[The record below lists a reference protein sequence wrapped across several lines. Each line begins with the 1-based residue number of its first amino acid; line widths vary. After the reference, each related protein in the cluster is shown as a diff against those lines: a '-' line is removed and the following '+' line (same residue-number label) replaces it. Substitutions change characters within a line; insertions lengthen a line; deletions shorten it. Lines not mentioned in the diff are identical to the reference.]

1 MEDAGLVWV
10 VIVGRFEEELHH
22 PLAWQG
28 WQSGQEIALGQV
40 QFLLNLVNGISR
52 TEGQDYT
59 ISYLNTRKG
68 TKFMMFILP
77 LTLNLV
83 LCAIVPLLSLDG
95 FTSCRSFELHP
106 VVIE

>member
-1 MEDAGLVWV
+1 MEDAGFVWV
-10 VIVGRFEEELHH
+10 AVIVGRLEKELHH
-22 PLAWQG
+22 ALAWQG

-83 LCAIVPLLSLDG
+83 LCAIMPLLRRRQFHL
-95 FTSCRSFELHP
+95 LP
-106 VVIE
+106 VL